1 MKLVLES
8 AKAGTKV
15 RTMIKGDTPM
25 SSLPVAVVVA
35 KAPYSVRKNTT
46 NFSDVPLP
54 PEIFF
59 CRNDSKSRVP
69 FAFQLY
75 FLEPFENGKQPEP

>member
-59 CRNDSKSRVP
+59 FC
-69 FAFQLY
+69 
-75 FLEPFENGKQPEP
+75 

>member
-59 CRNDSKSRVP
+59 LLKRRKKSCFICFP
-69 FAFQLY
+69 TIFSGSF
-75 FLEPFENGKQPEP
+75 